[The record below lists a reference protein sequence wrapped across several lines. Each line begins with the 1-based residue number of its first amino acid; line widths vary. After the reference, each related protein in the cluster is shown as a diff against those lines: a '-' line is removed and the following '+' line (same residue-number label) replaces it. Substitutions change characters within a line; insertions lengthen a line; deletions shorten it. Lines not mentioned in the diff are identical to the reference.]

1 MSNYP
6 QPSPAYAVPLKDTG
20 TAYLWALGTFFGV
33 AGLQH
38 LYLGKPWKAILWF
51 LTWGLFGVG
60 TVFDLFT
67 MRSQTQRV
75 NHRLRAGIR

>member
-1 MSNYP
+1 MSQYP
-6 QPSPAYAVPLKDTG
+6 QQDSAYVIPLKDSG
-20 TAYLWALGTFFGV
+20 TAYLWALGTFFAV

-51 LTWGLFGVG
+51 LTWGLLGVG

-75 NHRLRAGIR
+75 NNRLRAGIR